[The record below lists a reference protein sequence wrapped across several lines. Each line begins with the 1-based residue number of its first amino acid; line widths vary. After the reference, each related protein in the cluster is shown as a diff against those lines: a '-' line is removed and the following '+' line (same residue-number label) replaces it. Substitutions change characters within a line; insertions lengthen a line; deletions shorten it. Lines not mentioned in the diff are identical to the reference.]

1 MQSIPYCLR
10 AATKRSMYLA
20 PPPKVASGPS
30 CREIWP
36 TLVKCQ
42 KVEISLNKTC
52 ICPCFGGF
60 LMLNS
65 LPWVRPPRP
74 GWALTPE
81 WLLPWSGSG
90 SGSRHSGWSTWWT
103 WGSQGRWRQ
112 RQCHRQTAGWGRAQC
127 PGRRRRPGPRTA
139 RCCRSPAL
147 WSLARSTH
155 KQSLFCGGLWE
166 SPGGKGD
173 SGPWSLNGKT
183 IKELKRYFL
192 TLAEN
197 SNCVVKGH
205 RFDVQGGKNG
215 FFVRQG
221 WVLVGRNL
229 THTSHTIGS

>member
-36 TLVKCQ
+36 TLVKYQ

-81 WLLPWSGSG
+81 WLLPWSGSW

-112 RQCHRQTAGWGRAQC
+112 RQCHRRTAGWGRARC

-166 SPGGKGD
+166 SPME
-173 SGPWSLNGKT
+173 WSRL
-183 IKELKRYFL
+183 ELLQLLRSSDCYYCYCKRYFFLQNLSNALNSQNSLKVTTDMQL
-192 TLAEN
+192 TISEQAGFKLAEK
-197 SNCVVKGH
+197 S
-205 RFDVQGGKNG
+205 
-215 FFVRQG
+215 
-221 WVLVGRNL
+221 
-229 THTSHTIGS
+229 TM